1 MPVIEKWSQGKKRKS
16 EQKYDSGLCEGE
28 KENGSDETKMLAL
41 VDFVFAVF
49 INSNFFSA
57 AGNCFSLV
65 SASKTLKLFLK
76 PHASASLIFIRIY
89 LSESISVVNNSLLN
103 HFLVK
108 LQLI

>member
-1 MPVIEKWSQGKKRKS
+1 MRYLLIGFCRFCKPFENVI
-16 EQKYDSGLCEGE
+16 YSGLCEGE

-65 SASKTLKLFLK
+65 SASKTLKLF
-76 PHASASLIFIRIY
+76 HT
-89 LSESISVVNNSLLN
+89 SET
-103 HFLVK
+103 K
-108 LQLI
+108 